1 MNEIKGLIS
10 LIETQV
16 KCSIKK
22 GKVEVSEEKS
32 LLNNVIEEI
41 VLREEQQTL
50 IKNLDIQRAKN
61 PTFIFK
67 REFAE
72 VKKRLNDDL
81 YF

>member
-41 VLREEQQTL
+41 VLREE
-50 IKNLDIQRAKN
+50 
-61 PTFIFK
+61 
-67 REFAE
+67 
-72 VKKRLNDDL
+72 
-81 YF
+81 

>member
-1 MNEIKGLIS
+1 MNEIKGFIS

-16 KCSIKK
+16 KCSIKE
-22 GKVEVSEEKS
+22 GKIEVSDEKS
-32 LLNNVIEEI
+32 LLYNIIEEM
-41 VLREEQQTL
+41 VLKEEQQTL

-72 VKKRLNDDL
+72 VKKRLIDDQ